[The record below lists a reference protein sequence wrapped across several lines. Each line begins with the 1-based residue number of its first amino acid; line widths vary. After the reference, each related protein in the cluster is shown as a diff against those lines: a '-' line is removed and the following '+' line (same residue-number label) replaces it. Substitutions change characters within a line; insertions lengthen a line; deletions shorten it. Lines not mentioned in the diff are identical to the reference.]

1 VKTFGGFMKYLSSLI
16 ISLLLIVSCNK
27 SPNEAE
33 VDGDFGIYL
42 TADNILP
49 NDLKNMDL
57 PRVRLQKEP
66 IIGINDIR
74 TYERESHG
82 IYLTESG
89 VQKLDTFKAAVRG
102 ISFVVCVG
110 NKPIYSGAFWTGISS
125 ISFDGV
131 IIELTFLHGN
141 SVLISLGYPTEDFYK
156 GKDPRSDPRIFESL
170 KRAGKLI

>member
-1 VKTFGGFMKYLSSLI
+1 MKYLSSLLLI
-16 ISLLLIVSCNK
+16 LLLFISCNK
-27 SPNEAE
+27 SPNEAD
-33 VDGDFGIYL
+33 VNDNFGIYL

-49 NDLKNMDL
+49 HDMKNMDL
-57 PRVRLQKEP
+57 SKVKLQQEP
-66 IIGINDIR
+66 LVGINDL
-74 TYERESHG
+74 TSYEKETHN
-82 IYLTESG
+82 INLAASG
-89 VQKLDTFKAAVRG
+89 KTKINELKVPTWG
-102 ISFVVCVG
+102 ISFVVCLG

-156 GKDPRSDPRIFESL
+156 GKDPRSDSRIFDAL